1 MRKSLQAGAALLGVA
16 LLAAPVPPLSADW
29 LVTREGARIETK
41 GAWTVKGKLVVFT
54 QADGTLGSLRHA
66 EVDFA
71 ASERVT
77 AEEWD
82 RKVSP
87 PPAPAAPP
95 KRKSVRSLTD
105 ADFARPAPPEGQAPA
120 PAGEA
125 EKKDAAGAEGRK
137 AEAKAAGK
145 VEVAT
150 WQRID
155 RPEGDGL
162 EVAGTL
168 RNTGGEIAAGVGV
181 TIRLVDETGTVIAT
195 GEGIPTTDA
204 IRPQGTATF
213 RAAFPG
219 VFAFAEAKF
228 EVRSWGLDIDP
239 ATVQEGLRPAER

>member
-1 MRKSLQAGAALLGVA
+1 MRKSLQAGAALLGA
-16 LLAAPVPPLSADW
+16 AFLAAPVPPAQADW

-41 GAWTVKGKLVVFT
+41 GSWTVKGKLVVFT

-77 AEEWD
+77 SEEWD

-105 ADFARPAPPEGQAPA
+105 ADFARPVPPEGPAPA

-125 EKKDAAGAEGRK
+125 EKKDAAAGK
-137 AEAKAAGK
+137 EAKSAGK

-155 RPEGDGL
+155 RSEGDGL

-239 ATVQEGLRPAER
+239 ATVQEGLRPAAE